1 MLLTHHPKG
10 NIVKLSIP
18 IILGLIL
25 SFSSAQLS
33 AGEPKMYVSHA
44 WVQEAPP
51 SAEVLAGYMDL
62 QNQSPQAQTL
72 LGARSADFKSVM
84 LHQTVSK
91 GGMAHM
97 NHIPQ
102 IEIKP
107 GSTLQL
113 TPGGYHLMLMSPK
126 KELRQ
131 GDQVEVLLE
140 FNGGLV
146 MPVKLKV
153 SKERP

>member
-10 NIVKLSIP
+10 YIVKLSLS

-33 AGEPKMYVSHA
+33 AADSKINVSHA
-44 WVQEAPP
+44 WVQEGPP
-51 SAEVLAGYMDL
+51 KAEVLAGYMDL
-62 QNQSPQAQTL
+62 LNQSPQAQTL
-72 LGARSADFKSVM
+72 LGASSADFKSIM
-84 LHQTVSK
+84 LHQTMIRE
-91 GGMAHM
+91 GMAHM
-97 NHIPQ
+97 NHTPR

-113 TPGGYHLMLMSPK
+113 KPGGYHLMLMNPK
-126 KELRQ
+126 KVFRQ

-140 FNGGLV
+140 FQGGLV
-146 MPVKLKV
+146 LSVKLKV
-153 SKERP
+153 SKEQP

>member
-1 MLLTHHPKG
+1 M
-10 NIVKLSIP
+10 KLSLS

-25 SFSSAQLS
+25 SLSSAQMRAADS
-33 AGEPKMYVSHA
+33 KINVSHA
-44 WVQEAPP
+44 WVQEGPP

-72 LGARSADFKSVM
+72 TGGRSVDFKSVM
-84 LHQTVSK
+84 LHQTISK
-91 GGMAHM
+91 GGIAHM
-97 NHIPQ
+97 NHTPR

-113 TPGGYHLMLMSPK
+113 MPGGYHLMLMNPK
-126 KELRQ
+126 KALRQ

-140 FNGGLV
+140 FQGGLV
-146 MPVKLKV
+146 LPLKLKV

>member
-1 MLLTHHPKG
+1 M
-10 NIVKLSIP
+10 KLSLS
-18 IILGLIL
+18 IILGLML
-25 SFSSAQLS
+25 SFSSAQMRAADS
-33 AGEPKMYVSHA
+33 KINVSHA

-62 QNQSPQAQTL
+62 QNQSSQAQTL

-97 NHIPQ
+97 NHTPQ

-113 TPGGYHLMLMSPK
+113 TPGGYHLMLMNPK
-126 KELRQ
+126 KGLRQ

-140 FNGGLV
+140 FKGGLV
-146 MPVKLKV
+146 LPVKLKV
-153 SKERP
+153 SKEQP

>member
-1 MLLTHHPKG
+1 M
-10 NIVKLSIP
+10 KLSLS

-25 SFSSAQLS
+25 SFSSAQMRAS
-33 AGEPKMYVSHA
+33 DSKINVSHA
-44 WVQEAPP
+44 WVQEGPL
-51 SAEVLAGYMDL
+51 SAEVLAGYMVL

-72 LGARSADFKSVM
+72 LGARSTDFKSVM
-84 LHQTVSK
+84 LHQTVNK

-97 NHIPQ
+97 NHTPQ

-113 TPGGYHLMLMSPK
+113 IPGGYHLMLMNPK
-126 KELRQ
+126 KPLKQ

-140 FNGGLV
+140 FQGGLV
-146 MPVKLKV
+146 LPVKLKV

>member
-1 MLLTHHPKG
+1 MLLTHHTKG
-10 NIVKLSIP
+10 RIVKLSPP
-18 IILGLIL
+18 IMLGLIL
-25 SFSSAQLS
+25 SFSSAQMS
-33 AGEPKMYVSHA
+33 AAEFKMNVSLA
-44 WVQEAPP
+44 WVKEAPP

-62 QNQSPQAQTL
+62 QNKSSQAQTL

-91 GGMAHM
+91 GGMTHM
-97 NHIPQ
+97 NHSPR

-113 TPGGYHLMLMSPK
+113 TPGGYHLMLMNPK
-126 KELRQ
+126 KALRQ

-140 FNGGLV
+140 FQGDLV
-146 MPVKLKV
+146 LPVKFKV